1 MINKNEWMKNGFK
14 SLSGNHG
21 HFNLMNEAGL
31 SRTQSL
37 WGLAYKLS
45 SNAWIFA
52 HYFSDKSPSVSYL
65 HTNLRKAPFY
75 VGRLALS
82 VVQQSTSL

>member
-31 SRTQSL
+31 LRTQSP
-37 WGLAYKLS
+37 WGLTYKLS

-52 HYFSDKSPSVSYL
+52 HYFCDKSPWVSYL
-65 HTNLRKAPFY
+65 HTNLRKAPF
-75 VGRLALS
+75 S
-82 VVQQSTSL
+82 V